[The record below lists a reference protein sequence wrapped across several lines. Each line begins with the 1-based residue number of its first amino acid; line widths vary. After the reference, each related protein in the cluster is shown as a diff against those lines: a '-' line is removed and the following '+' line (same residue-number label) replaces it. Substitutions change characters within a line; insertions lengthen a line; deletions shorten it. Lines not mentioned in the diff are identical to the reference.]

1 MLSENGDDYE
11 RDGTLI
17 RVTTECVTC
26 IHFEVCGLK
35 SCIDEAAAK
44 VDTSKDRWR

>member
-1 MLSENGDDYE
+1 MG
-11 RDGTLI
+11 I
-17 RVTTECVTC
+17 IECATC

-44 VDTSKDRWR
+44 VDTSKAGLVHPEIEVLIKCR